1 MLCESA
7 VSPVFLCLCAGSC
20 ITGYDDNF
28 EGQKRCNMLAV
39 FSLVLSV
46 SGWLSCQVGSIRD
59 IITHGDIMSYIIYI
73 QCHSDH
79 GLVRLIE

>member
-1 MLCESA
+1 MMTTLKARRDVTCSQYL
-7 VSPVFLCLCAGSC
+7 VWFFQYQVGSRA
-20 ITGYDDNF
+20 
-28 EGQKRCNMLAV
+28 RCM
-39 FSLVLSV
+39 
-46 SGWLSCQVGSIRD
+46 VGSIRD